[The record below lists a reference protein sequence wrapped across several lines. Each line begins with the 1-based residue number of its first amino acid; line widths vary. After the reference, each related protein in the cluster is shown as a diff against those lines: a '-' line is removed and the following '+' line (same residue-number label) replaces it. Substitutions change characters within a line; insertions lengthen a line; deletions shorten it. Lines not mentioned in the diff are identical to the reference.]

1 MFVFHQTRL
10 FNPRDDATLQRVD
23 RARRSKRQA
32 SMVARQALTRVPD
45 KVGGDSGLSTSGRA
59 SMSFKAIDLRRL

>member
-45 KVGGDSGLSTSGRA
+45 KVGVTPVSARVVELQ
-59 SMSFKAIDLRRL
+59 